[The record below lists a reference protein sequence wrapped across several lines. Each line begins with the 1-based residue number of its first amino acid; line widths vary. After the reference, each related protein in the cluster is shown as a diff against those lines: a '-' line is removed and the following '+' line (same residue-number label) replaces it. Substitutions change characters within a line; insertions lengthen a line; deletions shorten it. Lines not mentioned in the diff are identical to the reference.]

1 MTLEQ
6 QKKLAAH
13 IFRILK
19 ISDISFPI
27 GRTNKGDLSL
37 KFTKDKEGFEVILDA
52 VPLNEKEY
60 DNRELKSIL
69 TKYLF
74 DSELTFTSTTS
85 AGVSWNSAQTAQI
98 QEASAQD
105 KQIEANTQ
113 EKKKRG
119 RPKGSKNT

>member
-19 ISDISFPI
+19 VNDISFPI

-74 DSELTFTSTTS
+74 DRQEEVMAEDL
-85 AGVSWNSAQTAQI
+85 VSPTVVI
-98 QEASAQD
+98 L
-105 KQIEANTQ
+105 

-119 RPKGSKNT
+119 RPKKVQ